1 MSERRGREGNEAE
14 ATALVPDSRNPR
26 QLRSPLPTRVILE
39 GSQFFVIYLFIM
51 VFVKKYKW
59 ENTSLPVLLIDNSEI
74 EDSAEVTNFIPVSLN
89 RQIIRSYL
97 GLKILCKRT
106 IHLLFLPLAIRS
118 AETKKSL
125 FVYIFTHLFI

>member
-1 MSERRGREGNEAE
+1 MSVEAARGMRRKQRLSSLIFE
-14 ATALVPDSRNPR
+14 
-26 QLRSPLPTRVILE
+26 TRASCAVLYQHE
-39 GSQFFVIYLFIM
+39 LYLTDHNSLLFIYLLY
-51 VFVKKYKW
+51 FVLRNIKW